1 MDDESGVRFARLER
15 APAYKIVSDAI
26 LKDII
31 GGRLQIGNRL
41 PSEQKL
47 AEQFGVNRLT
57 VREGIRLRKRPV
69 SFAGNSASAWSSVA
83 LLRQPRWPL

>member
-1 MDDESGVRFARLER
+1 MNDGAEVRFARLER

-41 PSEQKL
+41 PSEQKTCP
-47 AEQFGVNRLT
+47 T
-57 VREGIRLRKRPV
+57 VRRQPIDRARGYSAPGGDRCASAGIRQAPRCKSP
-69 SFAGNSASAWSSVA
+69 
-83 LLRQPRWPL
+83 LLR

>member
-1 MDDESGVRFARLER
+1 MNDNSEVRFERLER

-31 GGRLQIGNRL
+31 SGRLQIGNRL

-47 AEQFGVNRLT
+47 AEQFGVNRST
-57 VREGIRLRKRPV
+57 VREGIRLLEETGVLRREL
-69 SFAGNSASAWSSVA
+69 ASAW
-83 LLRQPRWPL
+83 W